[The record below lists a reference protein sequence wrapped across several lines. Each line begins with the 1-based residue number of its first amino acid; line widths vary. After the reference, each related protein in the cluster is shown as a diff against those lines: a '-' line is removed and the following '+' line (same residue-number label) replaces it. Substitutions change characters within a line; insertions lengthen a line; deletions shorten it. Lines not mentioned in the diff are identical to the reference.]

1 MFDYKRINEFKI
13 FLQTELQNFEQE
25 SCPDAMANKLINTYN
40 KGITHFSYI
49 KHNSRKHTPRM
60 PWISPAILH
69 SISHKNKLFKD
80 KLRQPSLENITK
92 YNKYKNTLT
101 NIIRLAKKNY
111 YKREFDKNSGNT
123 KETWRTLQQLI
134 NSKQKNKSDDTPA
147 SLTGTN
153 GKNTTG
159 DDNIAEQFNT
169 YFAEIGENL
178 RKNIPLSRTDPLQL
192 INEIDN
198 EMELEPTN
206 ENELVAIVK
215 KLNNVGAGVDNI
227 NSKLFKLS
235 YQSIIKYLVH
245 FFNSCLRTGT
255 FPSALKMAI
264 IKPIFK
270 GGDTQLTN
278 NYRPISL
285 LPIMSKILEKLIYR
299 RLIEFVDENDIIHA
313 HQFGFQKN
321 KTTYMP
327 ILLLQDII
335 TKAFEEGEFA
345 LGLYLDLRK
354 AFDTVHIDILLKKL
368 HKYGIRH
375 NALKIMTSYLSGRT
389 QCVKIRNSYSTS
401 KSVNMGVPQGSILGP
416 LLFLLYIND
425 LPKVSPNITCLS
437 YADDTAIIFKDNSI
451 DSLQATIN
459 NILPLISDWFHA
471 NFLSLNISKTYTQ
484 HYSTRSSNFKL
495 DVKLCDTTI
504 EENEHI
510 KYLGVYIDKTLKFSK
525 HINHIANIISR
536 NIGIIARVR
545 YYIDNKTT
553 LLLYN
558 SLVLPYLNYCCIN
571 WGNNYDSQLYKV
583 FILQK
588 RAVRLIEHVFPPQ
601 SSEPIFKHYNLLKIR
616 DIAKTQTLL
625 VMHKYIKKQLPKIF
639 NTLYHHNDDTSQT
652 RQTRHLKQPFSNRNY
667 RLFTSALL
675 GPKLWNEVMV
685 PQFLSLN
692 DIPDSKETIKKIIK
706 KHYVDIYHT

>member
-1 MFDYKRINEFKI
+1 MARTYQDIVFDPFTSTTTDDLDLSHHSFDKIRNNCTFHMPKEVCQHITNNSRKLNILHVNARSIINKLDSLCLLLNETDIAWHVISVSETWLAKSLQNNYNIQGYHAVFCERQGGSGGGAAIYIDNRLCPETLQCPSFTTAEVTCAKIKLKDRSFMIICQIYRPPNSNKTQFNNELEQCLIWLNKMNKLTIITGDFNFDLFSIESNGPSQIFFTTQLSHGLFPTISRATRTTESSSTLIDNIFCNDLSRVAHSGIILSDLSDHFPIFTSLNIDEGLTHSKSNTFNRPLFDYKRINEFKN

-178 RKNIPLSRTDPLQL
+178 RKNIPPSRTDPLQL

-270 GGDTQLTN
+270 GGDTQLAN

-354 AFDTVHIDILLKKL
+354 AFDTVHIDILLK
-368 HKYGIRH
+368 
-375 NALKIMTSYLSGRT
+375 NFT
-389 QCVKIRNSYSTS
+389 
-401 KSVNMGVPQGSILGP
+401 NM
-416 LLFLLYIND
+416 
-425 LPKVSPNITCLS
+425 
-437 YADDTAIIFKDNSI
+437 A
-451 DSLQATIN
+451 
-459 NILPLISDWFHA
+459 
-471 NFLSLNISKTYTQ
+471 
-484 HYSTRSSNFKL
+484 
-495 DVKLCDTTI
+495 
-504 EENEHI
+504 
-510 KYLGVYIDKTLKFSK
+510 
-525 HINHIANIISR
+525 
-536 NIGIIARVR
+536 
-545 YYIDNKTT
+545 
-553 LLLYN
+553 
-558 SLVLPYLNYCCIN
+558 
-571 WGNNYDSQLYKV
+571 
-583 FILQK
+583 
-588 RAVRLIEHVFPPQ
+588 
-601 SSEPIFKHYNLLKIR
+601 
-616 DIAKTQTLL
+616 
-625 VMHKYIKKQLPKIF
+625 
-639 NTLYHHNDDTSQT
+639 
-652 RQTRHLKQPFSNRNY
+652 
-667 RLFTSALL
+667 
-675 GPKLWNEVMV
+675 
-685 PQFLSLN
+685 
-692 DIPDSKETIKKIIK
+692 
-706 KHYVDIYHT
+706 